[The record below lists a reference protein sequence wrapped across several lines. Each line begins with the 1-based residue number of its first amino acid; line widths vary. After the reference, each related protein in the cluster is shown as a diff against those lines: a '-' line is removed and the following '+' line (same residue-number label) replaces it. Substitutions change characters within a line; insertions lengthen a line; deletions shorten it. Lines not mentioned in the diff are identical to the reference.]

1 MERIGALETVCRYP
15 VKSMAGEELEAAF
28 VGFAG
33 LMGDR
38 AYAFVRAPGP
48 KGFPWHTGREQEDLV
63 LYRPRYRDGAAATL
77 PVEVEKSFAMAPGV
91 SPVFP
96 EAAAFAVEVA
106 TPGGRTLPVSSPE
119 LKAEL
124 EERGGHQVELRF
136 SERSLT
142 DCRPVSLFGNATA
155 TALGEELGMRLDRR
169 RFRANFYADWGDGR
183 PYREDELVGR
193 TLQVGERL
201 RLAVLERDPRCKMIT
216 LDPDTG
222 REEPAVL
229 RHVSKA
235 HGGMAGVYAAVLVEG
250 VVRPGDPIWLVGVA
264 RRS

>member
-1 MERIGALETVCRYP
+1 MEQIGTLETVCRYP
-15 VKSMAGEELEAAF
+15 VKSMAGEELREAF

-33 LMGDR
+33 MMGDR
-38 AYAFVRAPGP
+38 AYAFVRVPGP

-77 PVEVEKSFAMAPGV
+77 PVEVEKSFGMAPGV
-91 SPVFP
+91 NPVFP
-96 EAAAFAVEVA
+96 AVDVFTVEVA
-106 TPGGRTLPVSSPE
+106 TPGGRTLPVGSPE

-124 EERGGHQVELRF
+124 EQHGGHQVELRF

-183 PYREDELVGR
+183 PCREDELVGR

-222 REEPAVL
+222 KEEPRVL
-229 RHVSKA
+229 RHVTKA
-235 HGGMAGVYAAVLVEG
+235 HDGMAGVYAAVLVEG
-250 VVRPGDPIWLVGVA
+250 VVRQGDPIWLV
-264 RRS
+264 

>member
-63 LYRPRYRDGAAATL
+63 LYRPLYRDGAAATL

-106 TPGGRTLPVSSPE
+106 TPGGRTLPVGSPE

-250 VVRPGDPIWLVGVA
+250 VVRKGDPIWLV
-264 RRS
+264 